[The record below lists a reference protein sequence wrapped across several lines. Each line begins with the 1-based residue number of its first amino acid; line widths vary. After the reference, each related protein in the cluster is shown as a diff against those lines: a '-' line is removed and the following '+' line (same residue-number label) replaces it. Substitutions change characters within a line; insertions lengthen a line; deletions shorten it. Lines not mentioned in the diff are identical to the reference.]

1 MQAPAFERER
11 WVLRDRNIYF
21 RTSEEKKRV
30 RRGKGEKERE
40 KKKKKEG
47 RERTKESEERAR
59 NYLLDPEIYRE
70 NNVPG
75 LTRGP

>member
-1 MQAPAFERER
+1 MTEIFTFGLPKRKRECEEGRER
-11 WVLRDRNIYF
+11 
-21 RTSEEKKRV
+21 
-30 RRGKGEKERE
+30 ERE